1 MDTKPNLRD
10 NKSSHDYQVLVGLLD
25 EIDGRE
31 ENDND
36 VKSKHHGKKLNLK
49 GIKIETLDDNIGEP
63 SQATG
68 WQCGAN
74 SDQTITPGLR
84 VREALDHLLF
94 SEDAVL
100 HSRLVGSNTLY
111 HLALIIF
118 AEALSPHR
126 RIGHPPANEYTPEDG
141 DDAVCYKQ
149 CLPRLDGL
157 VGADKSEAIGEKS
170 ADDLL
175 RSLIAL
181 V

>member
-1 MDTKPNLRD
+1 MDTKLNLRD
-10 NKSSHDYQVLVGLLD
+10 NKSSHHYQVLVSLLD
-25 EIDGRE
+25 QIDGRE
-31 ENDND
+31 ENDDD
-36 VKSKHHGKKLNLK
+36 VKSKDHGKKLNLED
-49 GIKIETLDDNIGEP
+49 IKIETLNDNIGEP

-84 VREALDHLLF
+84 VLEGFDHLFF
-94 SEDAVL
+94 SEYAVL
-100 HSRLVGSNTLY
+100 HSRLVGSDTLY
-111 HLALIIF
+111 HLTLIVF

-141 DDAVCYKQ
+141 YDAICHKQ
-149 CLPRLDGL
+149 CLPRFDDL
-157 VGADKSEAIGEKS
+157 VGADEGETVGEKS

-175 RSLIAL
+175 RSLVAL